1 MKKNIFTFT
10 LFFLWSLFGA
20 AQSIEAL
27 KQKIASTK
35 DLRKQVDLYNDLHLA
50 EHKANIKTAIIGAEK
65 NLLRSRSIGYDKG
78 QVDALLNL
86 VFINEKI
93 SNKTL
98 QESRLKEAITIANK
112 LKNDSL
118 LANCN
123 MAFSQQYFATADY
136 VKSVEY
142 GLESLR
148 ISERT
153 NNTRGIIR
161 AKSKLAQVYQMT
173 EDLPKAQ
180 KMLEDILVL
189 PEAIRYSY
197 NITLHT
203 LANIYGMQ
211 GKYSEALAMDEKGLK
226 YCDSMGL
233 PFAKTAFYDNMANC
247 YMYSGNF
254 EKAREFF
261 YISLQIDSTA
271 NDYRLMS
278 DTYLNLGQLHMMN
291 NKESAAIAYL
301 NRAILLSKQVSYKEA
316 TASAYK
322 VLSEIYQK
330 NGLLDSSITN
340 LKKHYLYRDSIRN
353 INSENKISELQTIY
367 ETEKKENEI
376 QSQKLE
382 LNNQRTGII
391 VLTAALGILCLLAL
405 LVYRKKQHQSK
416 FQLQKEIIQ
425 QQRMATAAIILAEE
439 NERNRIGTDLH
450 DGIGQMVSAAKMNLS
465 VLDSDL
471 DFSNPMQKEK
481 FNNVIKMLDESCG
494 EIRAVSHQMM
504 PLAMFDSSVSEAVQ
518 TFVQRI
524 DKNLIAVD
532 YYTEGI
538 CILSKEKESI
548 LYRILQECINNVI
561 KHAKATT
568 LSISIHHA
576 DTQTAV
582 TVEDDGVGFDHGK
595 IRNEGIGLS
604 NIKSRVNFLG
614 GDIEFDSR
622 PGAGTLVSVH
632 IPA

>member
-98 QESRLKEAITIANK
+98 QESRLKEAINIANK

-254 EKAREFF
+254 EKAKEFF

-278 DTYLNLGQLHMMN
+278 DTYLNLGQLHMMD
-291 NKESAAIAYL
+291 NKESAAITYL

-330 NGLLDSSITN
+330 NGLLDSSIVN

-465 VLDSDL
+465 VLDGDL
-471 DFSNPMQKEK
+471 DFSNQMQKEK

-532 YYTEGI
+532 YYTDGI
-538 CILSKEKESI
+538 CMLSKEKESI
-548 LYRILQECINNVI
+548 LYRILQENINNVI

-568 LSISIHHA
+568 LSISIHHT
-576 DTQTAV
+576 DTETAV
-582 TVEDDGVGFDHGK
+582 TVEDDGIGFDRSNLK
-595 IRNEGIGLS
+595 NDGIGLS
-604 NIKSRVNFLG
+604 NIQSRVNFLG

-622 PGAGTLVSVH
+622 PGAGTLVSMH
-632 IPA
+632 IPT

>member
-50 EHKANIKTAIIGAEK
+50 EHNANIKTAMMGAEK
-65 NLLRSRSIGYDKG
+65 NLLRSRSIGYDRG

-98 QESRLKEAITIANK
+98 QESRLKEAINIANK

-153 NNTRGIIR
+153 NNIRGIIR

-189 PEAIRYSY
+189 PEAIKYSY
-197 NITLHT
+197 NISLHT

-291 NKESAAIAYL
+291 NKESAAITYL

-330 NGLLDSSITN
+330 NGLLDSSIVN

-465 VLDSDL
+465 VLDGDL
-471 DFSNPMQKEK
+471 DFSNQMQKEK

-532 YYTEGI
+532 YYTDGI
-538 CILSKEKESI
+538 CKLSKEKESI
-548 LYRILQECINNVI
+548 LYRILQENINNVI

-568 LSISIHHA
+568 LSISIHHT
-576 DTQTAV
+576 DTETAV
-582 TVEDDGVGFDHGK
+582 TVEDDGIGFDRSNLK
-595 IRNEGIGLS
+595 NDGIGLS
-604 NIKSRVNFLG
+604 NIQSRVNFLG

-622 PGAGTLVSVH
+622 PGAGTLVSMH
-632 IPA
+632 IPT

>member
-78 QVDALLNL
+78 QADALLNL

-142 GLESLR
+142 GLESLK

-291 NKESAAIAYL
+291 DKESAAITYL

-576 DTQTAV
+576 DAQTAV
-582 TVEDDGVGFDHGK
+582 TVEDDGIGFDHGK

>member
-50 EHKANIKTAIIGAEK
+50 EHKANIKTAIMGAEK
-65 NLLRSRSIGYDKG
+65 NLLRSRSIGYDRG

-98 QESRLKEAITIANK
+98 QESRLKEAIKIANK

-153 NNTRGIIR
+153 NNIRGIIR

-226 YCDSMGL
+226 YCDSMSL

-291 NKESAAIAYL
+291 NKESAAITYL

-330 NGLLDSSITN
+330 NGLLDSSIVN

-465 VLDSDL
+465 VLDGDL
-471 DFSNPMQKEK
+471 DFSNQMQKEK

-532 YYTEGI
+532 YYTDGI
-538 CILSKEKESI
+538 CKLSKEKESI
-548 LYRILQECINNVI
+548 LYRILQENINNVI

-568 LSISIHHA
+568 LSISIHHT
-576 DTQTAV
+576 DTETAV
-582 TVEDDGVGFDHGK
+582 TVEDDGIGFDRSNLK
-595 IRNEGIGLS
+595 NDGIGLS
-604 NIKSRVNFLG
+604 NIQSRVNFLG

-622 PGAGTLVSVH
+622 PGAGTLVSMH
-632 IPA
+632 IPT

>member
-254 EKAREFF
+254 EKAKEFF
-261 YISLQIDSTA
+261 YISLQIDSSA

-291 NKESAAIAYL
+291 DKESAAITYL

-595 IRNEGIGLS
+595 IRNDGIGLS
-604 NIKSRVNFLG
+604 NIQSRVNFLG

-622 PGAGTLVSVH
+622 PGAGTLVSMH
-632 IPA
+632 IPT

>member
-291 NKESAAIAYL
+291 DKESAAITYL

-330 NGLLDSSITN
+330 NGLLDSSIVN

-604 NIKSRVNFLG
+604 NIKSRINFLG

-622 PGAGTLVSVH
+622 PGAGTLVSMH
-632 IPA
+632 IPT

>member
-1 MKKNIFTFT
+1 
-10 LFFLWSLFGA
+10 
-20 AQSIEAL
+20 
-27 KQKIASTK
+27 
-35 DLRKQVDLYNDLHLA
+35 
-50 EHKANIKTAIIGAEK
+50 
-65 NLLRSRSIGYDKG
+65 
-78 QVDALLNL
+78 
-86 VFINEKI
+86 
-93 SNKTL
+93 
-98 QESRLKEAITIANK
+98 
-112 LKNDSL
+112 
-118 LANCN
+118 
-123 MAFSQQYFATADY
+123 
-136 VKSVEY
+136 
-142 GLESLR
+142 
-148 ISERT
+148 
-153 NNTRGIIR
+153 
-161 AKSKLAQVYQMT
+161 
-173 EDLPKAQ
+173 
-180 KMLEDILVL
+180 MLEDILVL

-254 EKAREFF
+254 EKAKEFF

-291 NKESAAIAYL
+291 DKESAAITYL

-330 NGLLDSSITN
+330 NGLLDSSIVN

-353 INSENKISELQTIY
+353 LNSENKISELQTIY

-465 VLDSDL
+465 VLDGDL
-471 DFSNPMQKEK
+471 DFSNQMQKEK

-532 YYTEGI
+532 YYTDGI
-538 CILSKEKESI
+538 CMLSKEKESI
-548 LYRILQECINNVI
+548 LYRILQENINNVI

-568 LSISIHHA
+568 LSISIHHT
-576 DTQTAV
+576 DTETAV
-582 TVEDDGVGFDHGK
+582 TVEDDGIGFDRSNLK
-595 IRNEGIGLS
+595 NDGIGLS
-604 NIKSRVNFLG
+604 NIQSRVNFLG

-622 PGAGTLVSVH
+622 PGAGTLVSMH
-632 IPA
+632 IPT

>member
-180 KMLEDILVL
+180 KMLEDILIL

-291 NKESAAIAYL
+291 DKESAAITYL

-330 NGLLDSSITN
+330 NGLLDSSIVN

-538 CILSKEKESI
+538 CKLSKEKESI
-548 LYRILQECINNVI
+548 LYRILQEYINNVI

-576 DTQTAV
+576 DTETAV
-582 TVEDDGVGFDHGK
+582 TVEDDGIGFDRSK
-595 IRNEGIGLS
+595 LKNDGIGLS
-604 NIKSRVNFLG
+604 NIQSRVNFLG

-622 PGAGTLVSVH
+622 PGAGTLVSMH
-632 IPA
+632 IPT

>member
-50 EHKANIKTAIIGAEK
+50 EHKANIKTAMMGAEK

-98 QESRLKEAITIANK
+98 QESRLKEAINIANK

-153 NNTRGIIR
+153 NNIRGIIR

-226 YCDSMGL
+226 YCDSMSL

-254 EKAREFF
+254 EKAKEFF

-291 NKESAAIAYL
+291 NKESAAITYL

-330 NGLLDSSITN
+330 NGLLDSSIAN

-465 VLDSDL
+465 VLDGDL
-471 DFSNPMQKEK
+471 DFSNQMQKEK

-532 YYTEGI
+532 YYTDGI
-538 CILSKEKESI
+538 CMLSKEKESI
-548 LYRILQECINNVI
+548 LYRILQENINNVI

-568 LSISIHHA
+568 LSISIHHT
-576 DTQTAV
+576 DTETAV
-582 TVEDDGVGFDHGK
+582 TVEDDGIGFD
-595 IRNEGIGLS
+595 RNNLKNDGIGLS
-604 NIKSRVNFLG
+604 NIQSRVNFLG

-622 PGAGTLVSVH
+622 PGAGTLVSMH
-632 IPA
+632 IPT

>member
-98 QESRLKEAITIANK
+98 QESRLKEAITIATK

-180 KMLEDILVL
+180 KMLEDILIL

-291 NKESAAIAYL
+291 NKESAAITYL

-330 NGLLDSSITN
+330 NGLLDSSIVN

-604 NIKSRVNFLG
+604 NIQSRVNFLG

-622 PGAGTLVSVH
+622 PGAGTLVSMH
-632 IPA
+632 IPT

>member
-1 MKKNIFTFT
+1 MKKYIFTFT

-27 KQKIASTK
+27 KQKIAGTK

-50 EHKANIKTAIIGAEK
+50 EHKANIKTAMMGAEK

-98 QESRLKEAITIANK
+98 QESRLKEAINIANK

-153 NNTRGIIR
+153 NNIRGIIR

-189 PEAIRYSY
+189 PEAIQYSY

-254 EKAREFF
+254 EKAKEFF

-291 NKESAAIAYL
+291 NKESAAITYL

-330 NGLLDSSITN
+330 NGLLDSSIVN

-465 VLDSDL
+465 VLDGDL
-471 DFSNPMQKEK
+471 DFSNQMQKEK

-532 YYTEGI
+532 YYTDGI
-538 CILSKEKESI
+538 CMLSKEKESI
-548 LYRILQECINNVI
+548 LYRILQENINNVI

-568 LSISIHHA
+568 LSISIHHT
-576 DTQTAV
+576 DTETAV
-582 TVEDDGVGFDHGK
+582 TVEDDGIGFDRSNLK
-595 IRNEGIGLS
+595 NDGIGLS
-604 NIKSRVNFLG
+604 NIQSRVNFLG

-622 PGAGTLVSVH
+622 PGAGTLVSMH
-632 IPA
+632 IPT